1 MGDWSG
7 GHFSVGLLMCLRET
21 HMRPHLEEPLTPHT
35 FIASPIRGEGGRKGE
50 IQRGRER
57 KGERRKGRDV
67 FQKCSS
73 IKSTDPNG
81 IQ

>member
-1 MGDWSG
+1 
-7 GHFSVGLLMCLRET
+7 
-21 HMRPHLEEPLTPHT
+21 MRPHLEEPLTPHT

-50 IQRGRER
+50 IQRGRGRKRER
-57 KGERRKGRDV
+57 KKGRDV
-67 FQKCSS
+67 FHKCSS